1 MRAAAMPPGKLILLF
16 GLVLAGTAVSSAQE
30 KDAGAPGGRAAP
42 KASAASKPG
51 AEDRALLYQLS
62 EAQRGVGEQLQDLQN
77 KLESLTNDLASSN
90 DRGKALE
97 EEVKAM
103 REEVKGLYWESSQVK
118 QQIDAVKEDI
128 GGLDS
133 NLAGFRAA
141 AGIFIAVMIL
151 LLLLIAGLTVR
162 R

>member
-1 MRAAAMPPGKLILLF
+1 MPPWKLILLF
-16 GLVLAGTAVSSAQE
+16 CLVLVGAGVTSAQE
-30 KDAGAPGGRAAP
+30 KEAAPGGSRAAAP
-42 KASAASKPG
+42 RASAAGKQM

-62 EAQRGVGEQLQDLQN
+62 EAQRAVGEQLQDM
-77 KLESLTNDLASSN
+77 KDKVETLTSELATAL
-90 DRGKALE
+90 DRSETLE

-118 QQIDAVKEDI
+118 QQIDGVKEDVA
-128 GGLDS
+128 GVDS
-133 NLAGFRAA
+133 NLSGFRAA

>member
-1 MRAAAMPPGKLILLF
+1 MSCGKLILVCC
-16 GLVLAGTAVSSAQE
+16 LVLAGAGVASAQE
-30 KDAGAPGGRAAP
+30 KDGAPGRRGAPAAVG
-42 KASAASKPG
+42 KQTS
-51 AEDRALLYQLS
+51 EDRALLYQLS
-62 EAQRGVGEQLQDLQN
+62 EAQRAVGEQLQDM
-77 KLESLTNDLASSN
+77 KDKVDSLHGEFAAAL
-90 DRGKALE
+90 DRNKALE

-118 QQIDAVKEDI
+118 QQIDGVKDDVA
-128 GGLDS
+128 GVDS
-133 NLAGFRAA
+133 NLSGFRVA

>member
-1 MRAAAMPPGKLILLF
+1 MRRGKLIFLF
-16 GLVLAGTAVSSAQE
+16 CLVLAGAGVTSAQE
-30 KDAGAPGGRAAP
+30 KDGVAAGKSLTAARAA
-42 KASAASKPG
+42 AVSKQD

-62 EAQRGVGEQLQDLQN
+62 EAQRAVGEQLQDMKDKVEALQG
-77 KLESLTNDLASSN
+77 ELATAA
-90 DRGKALE
+90 DRNKALE

-118 QQIDAVKEDI
+118 QQIDGVKDDVA
-128 GGLDS
+128 GVDS
-133 NLAGFRAA
+133 NLSGFRAA

>member
-1 MRAAAMPPGKLILLF
+1 MLPRKVLVALGLILAF
-16 GLVLAGTAVSSAQE
+16 AAVTAAQD
-30 KDAGAPGGRAAP
+30 KTATP
-42 KASAASKPG
+42 KSAAGKQAPD
-51 AEDRALLYQLS
+51 EDRALLYQLS

-77 KLESLTNDLASSN
+77 KVENLTNDLAEARDN
-90 DRGKALE
+90 NEALE
-97 EEVKAM
+97 DEVKAM

-118 QQIDAVKEDI
+118 QQIDGVKEDI
-128 GGLDS
+128 GGVDS
-133 NLAGFRAA
+133 NLTGFRAA

>member
-1 MRAAAMPPGKLILLF
+1 MLPRKVLLAL
-16 GLVLAGTAVSSAQE
+16 GLVLAVAAVTNAQD
-30 KDAGAPGGRAAP
+30 KPATP
-42 KASAASKPG
+42 KSAAAKQ
-51 AEDRALLYQLS
+51 ADEDRALLYQLS

-77 KLESLTNDLASSN
+77 KVENLTNDLAEARDN
-90 DRGKALE
+90 NEALE
-97 EEVKAM
+97 NEVKAM

-118 QQIDAVKEDI
+118 QQIDGVKEDI
-128 GGLDS
+128 GGVDS
-133 NLAGFRAA
+133 NLTGFRAA

>member
-1 MRAAAMPPGKLILLF
+1 MSPGKLLLL
-16 GLVLAGTAVSSAQE
+16 LVLALAPAVAAQD
-30 KDAGAPGGRAAP
+30 KDAAGRAASRP
-42 KASAASKPG
+42 GAASKQVD
-51 AEDRALLYQLS
+51 EERALLYQVS
-62 EAQRGVGEQLQDLQN
+62 EAQRGVGEQLQDLQTKVEN
-77 KLESLTNDLASSN
+77 LTNDLAAAR
-90 DRGKALE
+90 DRSDALE

-118 QQIDAVKEDI
+118 QQIDGVKEDI
-128 GGLDS
+128 GGVDS